1 MLGIVHGF
9 RILSLLQVQYRFG
22 ASEKKQIPSSLTLLW
37 YDLQI
42 RPGDSIDPH
51 IETPQPTLH
60 EYHNRAT
67 AAARPPSTPAPKPAT
82 FCGPEFFVADA
93 AAEDVLELAWLETLA
108 AAEETEE
115 EADEDALDTEEEV
128 LLPAEETLEVTGAAE
143 AVEEAVE
150 VQETAVGRFV
160 TPEILQKFC
169 AYEVAAS

>member
-1 MLGIVHGF
+1 M
-9 RILSLLQVQYRFG
+9 
-22 ASEKKQIPSSLTLLW
+22 
-37 YDLQI
+37 
-42 RPGDSIDPH
+42 
-51 IETPQPTLH
+51 H

-82 FCGPEFFVADA
+82 FCGPAFFVADA

-115 EADEDALDTEEEV
+115 ETDEDALDTEEA
-128 LLPAEETLEVTGAAE
+128 LLSAEETLEVTDAVAEEDVEDGAAE

-160 TPEILQKFC
+160 TPDILHKFC